1 MTKTQFWLTFNS
13 CDIISFNQKIAING
27 KNHDFNAIRYFQ
39 RYTVIRNSESS
50 NQLYFKTNY
59 VKIL

>member
-13 CDIISFNQKIAING
+13 CNIITFNQKSVINV
-27 KNHDFNAIRYFQ
+27 KNHAFNAIRYFQ

-50 NQLYFKTNY
+50 HQLYF
-59 VKIL
+59 